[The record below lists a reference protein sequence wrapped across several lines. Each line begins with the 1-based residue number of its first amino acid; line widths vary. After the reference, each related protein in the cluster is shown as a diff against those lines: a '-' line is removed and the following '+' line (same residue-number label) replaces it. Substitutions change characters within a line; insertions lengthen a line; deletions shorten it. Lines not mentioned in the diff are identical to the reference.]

1 MKIATWNVNSISVRL
16 EHLSVWIRSQ
26 QPDILL
32 LQELKCVEEKFPSE
46 PLEDLG
52 YNIAIYGQ
60 KTYNGV
66 AILSKYPIEDVV
78 KGLSPH
84 DPQARYI
91 EAFTGGVRVASVY
104 APNGEE
110 VGSEKFAYKL
120 DFYETLFHHLQK
132 LLELEEKSVIGGDYN
147 IAPYDVDVSPLFKI
161 KGERILCSSQERAA
175 LFKLYNLGFVDAI
188 RSCHPSSTQS
198 GKDLY
203 SWWDYRGGSWEQNKG
218 MRIDHLLLSP
228 QAADHLKNAHIDI
241 KPRTWKR
248 PGDHVPVMCE
258 LYF

>member
-1 MKIATWNVNSISVRL
+1 MKIATWNVNSISSRL
-16 EHLSVWIRSQ
+16 EHLLMWIKSHH
-26 QPDILL
+26 PDILL

-46 PLEDLG
+46 SLEDLG
-52 YNIAIYGQ
+52 YNVAVYGQ

-66 AILSKYPIEDVV
+66 AILSKYPIEDVT
-78 KGLSPH
+78 KGLSSQ

-110 VGSEKFAYKL
+110 VGSEKFIYKL
-120 DFYETLFHHLQK
+120 AFYETLFHHVQK
-132 LLELEEKSVIGGDYN
+132 LLQFEEKLIIGGDYN
-147 IAPYDVDVSPLFKI
+147 IAPYDEDVSPLFKI
-161 KGERILCSSQERAA
+161 KGERILCSSPERAA
-175 LFKLYNLGFVDAI
+175 LFKLYNLGLVDAI
-188 RSCHPSSTQS
+188 RAIHPTSIQS

-228 QAADHLKNAHIDI
+228 QAADQLKDAQIDI
-241 KPRTWKR
+241 KPRTWER
-248 PGDHVPVMCE
+248 PSDHVPVLCE
-258 LYF
+258 L